1 METKLPE
8 ISVQDRSLLD
18 KIQAAVVVHSADT
31 KIIASNNKA
40 HELLGLTEDQ
50 MLGKTAIDPYW
61 QFIDADNDALPLELY
76 PVNLVLAK
84 RKALKDYIVGIL
96 RPDREDTVWVLVN
109 AEPDFSGGEEV
120 TQVVVTFMD
129 ITERKR
135 MAEELQKSHD
145 RLEERV
151 EARTAELRAAL
162 EDLETL
168 NGLLPICA
176 SCKDI
181 RDDQGY
187 WNQIES
193 YISKHSRA
201 QFSHGICPSCAEKL
215 LKKIDS

>member
-1 METKLPE
+1 METKTPL
-8 ISVQDRSLLD
+8 ISAQDRSLLD

-31 KIIASNNKA
+31 RIIASNNKA

-61 QFIDADNDALPLELY
+61 KFIDADSDALPLEQY
-76 PVNLVLAK
+76 PVNQVLAK
-84 RKALKDYIVGIL
+84 RKSLKDYIVGIL
-96 RPDREDTVWVLVN
+96 RPDREETVWVLVN

-151 EARTAELRAAL
+151 EARTAELRATL
-162 EDLETL
+162 EELETL

-176 SCKDI
+176 SCKNI

-201 QFSHGICPSCAEKL
+201 QFSHGICPSCAKKL
-215 LKKIDS
+215 LSAQP